1 MVLLSVDVGYF
12 QAGWQIKMMRT
23 LKKTMWLNIFKE
35 VKVFSVKEKQE
46 PDFLFLLIFSL
57 FFLKQA
63 DIHVAR

>member
-1 MVLLSVDVGYF
+1 
-12 QAGWQIKMMRT
+12 
-23 LKKTMWLNIFKE
+23 MWLNIFKE

-46 PDFLFLLIFSL
+46 PDFLFLLIFSPF

>member
-1 MVLLSVDVGYF
+1 
-12 QAGWQIKMMRT
+12 
-23 LKKTMWLNIFKE
+23 MWLNIFKE